1 MRASNDMTTW
11 DHKMAQLT
19 GIAYGEV
26 TLDRVEAR
34 ALTTRW
40 DQR

>member
-1 MRASNDMTTW
+1 MMSSNDMTTW

-26 TLDRVEAR
+26 SLDRIGAGP
-34 ALTTRW
+34 
-40 DQR
+40 